1 MLRSLHMKLVM
12 IMMLLILSLMMVVGS
27 FLINSVT
34 AFYLED
40 FYTQMAEVFRDP
52 DLAADLTTGTGG
64 EEDSAAMIAQ
74 VLNAYAGELGVNG
87 RSRKLYILDGNGVC
101 QWGDEGDTS
110 PLRYTHNLTFALT
123 TGLETLFG
131 ALYLLGRKDRLNELF
146 QICIQ
151 ED

>member
-74 VLNAYAGELGVNG
+74 VLNA
-87 RSRKLYILDGNGVC
+87 
-101 QWGDEGDTS
+101 
-110 PLRYTHNLTFALT
+110 
-123 TGLETLFG
+123 
-131 ALYLLGRKDRLNELF
+131 
-146 QICIQ
+146 
-151 ED
+151 